1 MQGPGGEG
9 HVVWAAYRHRQGEAA
24 SCACLG
30 DRPAPGQALGILLKS
45 ILDIDQLRAREQSP
59 LAELYL
65 HGKLL
70 YTWVLEK
77 RARRRG
83 GEDWN
88 RLDQPRRATLWRIW
102 KLLRRELA
110 IAISGV
116 LHWDLSRWSASLEVM
131 QERPRRRQLQT
142 LPDRV
147 NRLIAYCQTNGLSN
161 I

>member
-1 MQGPGGEG
+1 
-9 HVVWAAYRHRQGEAA
+9 VIKR
-24 SCACLG
+24 
-30 DRPAPGQALGILLKS
+30 LKGL
-45 ILDIDQLRAREQSP
+45 LDIDRLRAREHSP

-70 YTWVLEK
+70 FTWVLEK

-88 RLDQPRRATLWRIW
+88 RLDQPRRATPWRVW
-102 KLLRRELA
+102 KLLRQELA

-116 LHWDLSRWSASLEVM
+116 LNWDLSRWQACLEVL

-147 NRLIAYCQTNGLSN
+147 NRLIAYCQTHGISN

>member
-1 MQGPGGEG
+1 MNLPLTNIDTAFERFLQELPEDY
-9 HVVWAAYRHRQGEAA
+9 WDLAIEFKLAIKR
-24 SCACLG
+24 
-30 DRPAPGQALGILLKS
+30 LKS
-45 ILDIDQLRAREQSP
+45 LLDIDRLRAREHSA

-70 YTWVLEK
+70 YAWVLEK
-77 RARRRG
+77 RARRRCD
-83 GEDWN
+83 EDCN
-88 RLDQPRRATLWRIW
+88 RLDQLHRATPWRVW
-102 KLLRRELA
+102 KLLRQELA

-116 LHWDLSRWSASLEVM
+116 LSRNMSRWHACVEVM

-147 NRLIAYCQTNGLSN
+147 NRLIAYCQANGISS

>member
-1 MQGPGGEG
+1 MT
-9 HVVWAAYRHRQGEAA
+9 VFIF
-24 SCACLG
+24 L
-30 DRPAPGQALGILLKS
+30 
-45 ILDIDQLRAREQSP
+45 
-59 LAELYL
+59 ELPL

-70 YTWVLEK
+70 YAWVLEK
-77 RARRRG
+77 RARRRC

-88 RLDQPRRATLWRIW
+88 RLDQPRRATPWRVW
-102 KLLRRELA
+102 KLLRQELA

-116 LHWDLSRWSASLEVM
+116 CNWNLSRWQDCLEVL

-147 NRLIAYCQTNGLSN
+147 NRLIAYCQANGLSN